1 MASGFLYGVDA
12 TANLFYDDKLPTTPL
27 HRVPAIG
34 MFFYNPNG
42 KGQLNDYYDLKDRS
56 DEVTATLNN
65 LIKFGSREDVKE
77 YREENKAMIA
87 IRSRINTITNQMKI
101 LREQRKRIVN
111 SDLSSDEKRAK
122 IDDID
127 SRINRQV
134 ENIGMLR
141 VKAGL

>member
-1 MASGFLYGVDA
+1 
-12 TANLFYDDKLPTTPL
+12 
-27 HRVPAIG
+27 
-34 MFFYNPNG
+34 
-42 KGQLNDYYDLKDRS
+42 
-56 DEVTATLNN
+56 
-65 LIKFGSREDVKE
+65 
-77 YREENKAMIA
+77 
-87 IRSRINTITNQMKI
+87 MKI